1 MGSCGYW
8 TQLREL
14 DCWTSGYC
22 TTACETLPVIHDAGC
37 HDAKSLCGWTTTGQS
52 HPPSNAC
59 VLSAL
64 IGPLPFL
71 GEAYED
77 SSGKGDIR
85 LDISFATVAISA
97 AILTV
102 VGLLSGVV
110 PAVRA
115 SRLDPAEALRYE

>member
-1 MGSCGYW
+1 VI
-8 TQLREL
+8 
-14 DCWTSGYC
+14 
-22 TTACETLPVIHDAGC
+22 TL
-37 HDAKSLCGWTTTGQS
+37 TGGLFGLL
-52 HPPSNAC
+52 AAYL
-59 VLSAL
+59 LSAL

-77 SSGKGDIR
+77 TSGKGDIR
-85 LDISFATVAISA
+85 LDISLTTVAVSA